1 MTASMKSYIAAASI
15 AGLVWVGALHAQSV
29 KPYVAEGPTEAKTGH
44 QKLPDASAVVIK
56 HLYQRAK
63 RLVLESADAMP
74 EQDYTF
80 RPTPKV
86 MSFGEMVAHVAFVQI
101 GDCAAAQGD
110 TRLSPIDL
118 TKSAKK
124 DAIALL
130 KSSFDYCNP
139 LYDTLTNVNGAAL
152 VGVGAGRRTRVD
164 ALADNVADNLFL
176 HYGNFIT
183 YLRLKGLTPPSSPGK

>member
-1 MTASMKSYIAAASI
+1 MKSYIAAASI
-15 AGLVWVGALHAQSV
+15 VLSMWVGALHGQSV
-29 KPYVAEGPTEAKTGH
+29 KPYVADGPPEAKSGH
-44 QKLPDASAVVIK
+44 QKLPDASATVIK
-56 HLYQRAK
+56 QLYHRAK
-63 RLVLESADAMP
+63 QLVLASADAMP

-86 MSFGEMVAHVAFVQI
+86 MNFGEMVAHVAFVQI

-118 TKSAKK
+118 TKSSKR
-124 DAIALL
+124 DATALL
-130 KSSFDYCNP
+130 KSSFDYCDT
-139 LYDTLTNVNGAAL
+139 LYDTLTDVNGAAL
-152 VGVGAGRRTRVD
+152 MGAGAGRRTRVD